1 MDNFDEILKS
11 LKEMKMEELSV
22 LYFKIKYIKFKEQ
35 MKHHKQEMQFDKL
48 LCEID
53 SMISYD
59 NYKPVIDSSDSETSD
74 SETSDSET
82 SLKHGDIKLLD
93 EYSDET

>member
-1 MDNFDEILKS
+1 MDNFDEILNS
-11 LKEMKMEELSV
+11 LKKMKMEELSV

-35 MKHHKQEMQFDKL
+35 MKHHKQESQFDKL

-59 NYKPVIDSSDSETSD
+59 NHKPFNSSDSDNDSD
-74 SETSDSET
+74 SDSDSKT
-82 SLKHGDIKLLD
+82 SLKPNEIQLLD
-93 EYSDET
+93 EFSEEI

>member
-35 MKHHKQEMQFDKL
+35 TKHHKQNLQFDKL

-59 NYKPVIDSSDSETSD
+59 NHKPVIDSSETSD
-74 SETSDSET
+74 SETSIKT
-82 SLKHGDIKLLD
+82 GDIKLLD
-93 EYSDET
+93 EYSDE

>member
-1 MDNFDEILKS
+1 MDNFDEILNS

-35 MKHHKQEMQFDKL
+35 MKHHKQESHFDRL

-59 NYKPVIDSSDSETSD
+59 NHKPVIDSSDSD
-74 SETSDSET
+74 SDSET
-82 SLKHGDIKLLD
+82 SLKDGDIKLLD
-93 EYSDET
+93 EYSDEK